1 MKKDNIQSLQVLRGF
16 AALAVVIHH
25 SIRAVTI
32 NNGELVFSP
41 AWFINNHTIMDIGA
55 AGVDVFL
62 FLSGFLMLYI
72 SNKYTK
78 ESFSFVTFLKHRF
91 IRVWPL
97 YAIVTMLLC
106 SILLIQLIYLE
117 RFSFDLQLYR
127 LASLFFIPSFNES
140 GILQPILGVGW
151 TLNYEVFFYIVFA
164 ISLKIYVKNP
174 LPYACAILLCFFI
187 IGTALPQ
194 KTVAHAFL
202 SNTII
207 FEFLF
212 GVLIC
217 YAYMRGYLLLKN
229 NLLVLILGLLII
241 VVSSMHDVSENLRF
255 VTTGVGA
262 TFIFIGMLTLKKT
275 IKFPR
280 YLVVLGDASYS
291 IYLIHILVIYEL
303 FFRVLYKIPATLL
316 SNINAEI
323 IAFLMIVC
331 SLFIGVLFYY
341 FIEKPILNFF
351 RR

>member
-1 MKKDNIQSLQVLRGF
+1 MGKDNIQSLQVLRGF

-41 AWFINNHTIMDIGA
+41 AWFINNHTIMDVGA
-55 AGVDVFL
+55 AGVDIF
-62 FLSGFLMLYI
+62 FILSGFLMLYI

-106 SILLIQLIYLE
+106 LILLIQFIHLG
-117 RFSFDLQLYR
+117 RFSFDLQLHR

-164 ISLKIYVKNP
+164 ISLKISVKNT
-174 LPYACAILLCFFI
+174 LPYVGMILLFFFVV
-187 IGTALPQ
+187 GTALPQ

-217 YAYMRGYLLLKN
+217 YAYMSGYLLLKN
-229 NLLVLILGLLII
+229 SLPVLILGLLII
-241 VVSSMHDVSENLRF
+241 VVSSMYNVSENLRF
-255 VTTGVGA
+255 ITTGVGA
-262 TFIFIGMLTLKKT
+262 ALIFIGMLTLKQT
-275 IKFPR
+275 IKFPP
-280 YLVVLGDASYS
+280 YLVILGDASYS
-291 IYLIHILVIYEL
+291 IYLVHILVIYEV
-303 FFRVLYKIPATLL
+303 FFRVLYKAPSALL

-323 IAFLMIVC
+323 MALLMIVC

-341 FIEKPILNFF
+341 FVEKPILNFF